1 MRTMLRTFVLHPVP
15 LRLLRNGHAPRQ
27 LISPAS
33 NCAGSSLVQATKS
46 AQVIAAVPGTVK
58 EYEHHI
64 LIQTAPLKSD
74 AAAKEC
80 YAVHGCWWP
89 SVVEK

>member
-1 MRTMLRTFVLHPVP
+1 MLRTVASRSEPLQLLQLRHVYRCLTNLSCSCARAPIVL
-15 LRLLRNGHAPRQ
+15 ASKTEQ
-27 LISPAS
+27 L
-33 NCAGSSLVQATKS
+33 T
-46 AQVIAAVPGTVK
+46 AAVPGTVK

-74 AAAKEC
+74 TAAKDC
-80 YAVHGCWWP
+80 HALHGCWWP

>member
-1 MRTMLRTFVLHPVP
+1 MRTMLRTFVLRPVP
-15 LRLLRNGHAPRQ
+15 LRLLRNGHPCRQ
-27 LISPAS
+27 FISPVS
-33 NCAGSSLVQATKS
+33 NCAGSWLVQATKS
-46 AQVIAAVPGTVK
+46 EKVIAAVPGTVK

-74 AAAKEC
+74 AAAKDC
-80 YAVHGCWWP
+80 YDVHGCWWP

>member
-1 MRTMLRTFVLHPVP
+1 MLRGVAVRSERSKLLQLRDVYRCLTNVSCSCARAPIVL
-15 LRLLRNGHAPRQ
+15 ASTAEQ
-27 LISPAS
+27 L
-33 NCAGSSLVQATKS
+33 T
-46 AQVIAAVPGTVK
+46 AAVPGTVK

-74 AAAKEC
+74 TAAKDC
-80 YAVHGCWWP
+80 HVLHGCWWP